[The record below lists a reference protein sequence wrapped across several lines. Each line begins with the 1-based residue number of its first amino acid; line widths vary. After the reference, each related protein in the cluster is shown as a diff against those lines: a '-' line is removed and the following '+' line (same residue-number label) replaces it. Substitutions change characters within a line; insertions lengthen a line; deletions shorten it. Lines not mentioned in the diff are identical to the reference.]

1 MKFPENNIQRWVIFA
16 FDVFATL
23 FALFVA
29 YALRFDFFSSKQ
41 DFSNELD
48 MLKTALPIFI
58 GVRIIL
64 FYFGKTYAGIIRYTS
79 TEDAKRIFKVV
90 TIGTGI
96 FILLSVIKFQFIDG
110 TYFLPRPIIAI
121 EYLLTLFFMIATR
134 LGVKLIYHEGR
145 KDKENTKNVI
155 IYGAGEMGSIVY
167 RTLNESAK
175 IMNNVVAFVDDNPN
189 KAGNILQGVKV
200 FHTSKLESLIKK
212 ETVDN
217 IIVSIQ
223 SPSNENRSRI
233 LDVALN
239 NNVTVLNVPPVQD
252 WIDGQINVKQI
263 QKIKIEDILG
273 RKEISLSMDSISKS
287 TKGKVILITGAAGS
301 IGSEIVRQLLRFSPE
316 KLILV
321 DQAESG
327 LYDLEQELIEYSD
340 SMDIVVGDIANLS
353 RIDKIFSH
361 FKPSMVFHAA
371 AYKHVPLM
379 EENPC
384 EAIETNVQ
392 GTKNLV
398 DLSDKYKVEK
408 FVMVSTDKAVNPTN
422 VMGASKRIAEVIAQ
436 HKNANSQTAFITTR
450 FGNVLGSNGSVI
462 PLFKR
467 QIEKGGPLTVTH
479 EEVTRFFMTIPEACQ
494 LVIEAGVMGGGGE
507 IFVFDMGESV
517 KIIDLARRVIK
528 LSGFEPEVD
537 IKIKI
542 TGLRPGEKL
551 YEEVLSDGETTMPT
565 HHPQI
570 LIGKTRDIEPTV
582 LEDVLAL
589 IEHAN
594 SQENELVVK
603 KMKKIIPEFLSNNSV
618 YGKLDIK

>member
-200 FHTSKLESLIKK
+200 YHTSKLESLIKK